1 MSEEMKEN
9 QTNNSLSSQSP
20 QKFTNTDSNN
30 FNYSSGKKINIIAS
44 PIESPLESPI
54 VEKTKVP
61 EITVYPKFNLPTK
74 NKENPFHDTKFL
86 EIKTKPIPKEVTEPL
101 SVETNK
107 PLPFEV
113 KSVEAVIEVKFPL
126 KK

>member
-1 MSEEMKEN
+1 MSEETKEN
-9 QTNNSLSSQSP
+9 QTLNTLSTKSPIKFNNIE
-20 QKFTNTDSNN
+20 SNHL
-30 FNYSSGKKINIIAS
+30 NYSNGKKINIIAS
-44 PIESPLESPI
+44 PIESPIESPI

-74 NKENPFHDTKFL
+74 SKESPLHDTKFL

-101 SVETNK
+101 PVSTNK

>member
-1 MSEEMKEN
+1 MKDEMKEN
-9 QTNNSLSSQSP
+9 QMNNYSCHKSP
-20 QKFTNTDSNN
+20 QKLINTETNQNLKTSN
-30 FNYSSGKKINIIAS
+30 GKFNIIAS

-61 EITVYPKFNLPTK
+61 EITVYPKFNLLQ
-74 NKENPFHDTKFL
+74 NKESPLHENKVL
-86 EIKTKPIPKEVTEPL
+86 EIKTKPIPKVITEPL
-101 SVETNK
+101 PTENNK

-113 KSVEAVIEVKFPL
+113 KSIEAVVEMKFPA